1 MPFVE
6 GGGKLCRL
14 NDYVVVF
21 GRFVEDVSHVRTPG
35 PDLEIVFPGEI
46 YSLAYELLADALPAK
61 TLVDLCVIYNYY
73 VWPYFGIRHFGDPLA
88 VLFDKKCAAAPMF
101 IPLNLHSSITANE
114 CSFLQTLP
122 TDVS

>member
-21 GRFVEDVSHVRTPG
+21 GRFVEDVSHVRTPS
-35 PDLEIVFPGEI
+35 PDLKIVFPGEI